1 VNESHLDEIIA
12 WLERHREE
20 LERMRIGHL
29 AIDWGDENIV
39 YDLHRIERVKRR
51 AVRRLAG

>member
-1 VNESHLDEIIA
+1 VDQIQE
-12 WLERHREE
+12 WLERHRAE
-20 LERMRIGHL
+20 LEQMRIGHL

-39 YDLHRIERVKRR
+39 YDLSRIERVKRR